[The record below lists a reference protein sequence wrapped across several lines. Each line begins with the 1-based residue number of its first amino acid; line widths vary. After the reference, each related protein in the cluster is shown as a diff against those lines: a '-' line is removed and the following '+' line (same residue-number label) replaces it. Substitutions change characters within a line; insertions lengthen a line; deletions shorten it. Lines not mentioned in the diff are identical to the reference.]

1 MSLKKLAESFNYL
14 SGIKDLS
21 IMKGDLNE
29 EINLTPEQDKELL
42 NIILKYVKDS
52 DDAEAIIQDYIDGA
66 TNRPDIQDGSF
77 ADEFEAW
84 KKKHNIK
91 EGTCGYSVDGK
102 PADKPAGPHL
112 LRKANRREI
121 RDNFDDRLKSFM
133 GADDFEKATNPKLS
147 RLINNAITSIDPNMS
162 YVDFAKGVAQVLRD
176 EYNQMNQNDF
186 IRVLRKELD
195 I

>member
-102 PADKPAGPHL
+102 PANTPAGPDL
-112 LRKANRREI
+112 IKMKIREVI
-121 RDNFDDRLKSFM
+121 K
-133 GADDFEKATNPKLS
+133 
-147 RLINNAITSIDPNMS
+147 
-162 YVDFAKGVAQVLRD
+162 
-176 EYNQMNQNDF
+176 
-186 IRVLRKELD
+186 KELRNLKK
-195 I
+195 

>member
-14 SGIKDLS
+14 NSIK
-21 IMKGDLNE
+21 DLNE

-112 LRKANRREI
+112 IRRAIKEEI
-121 RDNFDDRLKSFM
+121 KNLF
-133 GADDFEKATNPKLS
+133 
-147 RLINNAITSIDPNMS
+147 
-162 YVDFAKGVAQVLRD
+162 
-176 EYNQMNQNDF
+176 NQKNE
-186 IRVLRKELD
+186 IS
-195 I
+195 

>member
-52 DDAEAIIQDYIDGA
+52 DDAEAIIQDYIDGT

-77 ADEFEAW
+77 AGEFEAW
-84 KKKHNIK
+84 KRKHNIR
-91 EGTCGYSVDGK
+91 EGSCGYTV
-102 PADKPAGPHL
+102 
-112 LRKANRREI
+112 
-121 RDNFDDRLKSFM
+121 
-133 GADDFEKATNPKLS
+133 T
-147 RLINNAITSIDPNMS
+147 
-162 YVDFAKGVAQVLRD
+162 AKG
-176 EYNQMNQNDF
+176 E
-186 IRVLRKELD
+186 ELD
-195 I
+195 TPGGTRGMPANTRTMGMMREFIKKEIKHLFKK

>member
-1 MSLKKLAESFNYL
+1 
-14 SGIKDLS
+14 
-21 IMKGDLNE
+21 MKGDLNE

-112 LRKANRREI
+112 IRRAIKEEI
-121 RDNFDDRLKSFM
+121 KNLFNQKN
-133 GADDFEKATNPKLS
+133 ETN
-147 RLINNAITSIDPNMS
+147 
-162 YVDFAKGVAQVLRD
+162 
-176 EYNQMNQNDF
+176 
-186 IRVLRKELD
+186 
-195 I
+195 